1 MATMKLF
8 VVALAV
14 VLSGCSI
21 ILPKPHDPV
30 MLDQLAIVKVSV
42 NQLQCGEPKHWDEI
56 ESKIQRLE
64 IYTEW
69 RADPQAPSVKSL
81 KDSLKKAGESKNKTF
96 CESLLKINKT
106 RIDVIADAWKGRK

>member
-1 MATMKLF
+1 MKLF
-8 VVALAV
+8 VLAALF

-30 MLDQLAIVKVSV
+30 MLDHLAYVKMSV
-42 NQLQCGEPKHWDEI
+42 NQLHCGEEKQWSEVDT
-56 ESKIQRLE
+56 KLYRLE

-69 RADPQAPSVKSL
+69 RSDPQAPSVKSL
-81 KDSLKKAGESKNKTF
+81 RESLKKASESKNKTF

>member
-1 MATMKLF
+1 MKLL
-8 VVALAV
+8 ALALTV

-30 MLDQLAIVKVSV
+30 MLDQLVAVKMYV
-42 NQLQCGEPKHWDEI
+42 NQLQCGEPKHWDDVEA
-56 ESKIQRLE
+56 KVQRLE
-64 IYTEW
+64 IYTDW
-69 RADPQAPSVKSL
+69 RADPQAPAVKGL
-81 KDSLKKAGESKNKTF
+81 RESLKKAGESKNKTF